1 MHCFCREEIRS
12 VEQFVQAGLDIV
24 ALESSLLKGQGEV
37 ALVLGSLLREADKA
51 TEKAETVKDKLTEE
65 FKRQRETDY
74 FKWYREEQVGFRRYE
89 LLEMKWQGDCES

>member
-1 MHCFCREEIRS
+1 M
-12 VEQFVQAGLDIV
+12 QAGLDIV

-74 FKWYREEQVGFRRYE
+74 FKWYREEQVGFRRYG